1 MLEHAPEKCVAVFRK
16 IMLNFSGAFDFTF
29 SQGIRDRRLANAKS
43 APLVRKKDIKESV
56 ARLGLGAVETFS
68 DQKADTR
75 RRPTLVLSLLGVFV
89 LACLGLGYYVGD
101 LAKFQTV
108 NPARESQTALRGVSD
123 PEQLDRLLRQY
134 PSNKMLKMVAL
145 ANKDSV
151 EIDAAA
157 RRLLNDAE
165 PRDFLKPVDL
175 GAYSRSDL
183 DTLGRDVKTAQGNAA
198 TFTPRYIALLN
209 DERAKLENDARL
221 LGAESGAVSEF
232 MTMIDEQHA
241 EMITL
246 ASKVLAARA
255 EYYNAYEQCVAV
267 LVREFGSYKVTNGQ
281 VVFQFQSTADSFNRA
296 VTALNEAAKHIAE
309 LEDERRTL
317 RRSQPNRWQSFVDHQ
332 MAAKRAA

>member
-1 MLEHAPEKCVAVFRK
+1 VK
-16 IMLNFSGAFDFTF
+16 
-29 SQGIRDRRLANAKS
+29 
-43 APLVRKKDIKESV
+43 
-56 ARLGLGAVETFS
+56 TFS
-68 DQKADTR
+68 DQKVDIR
-75 RRPTLVLSLLGVFV
+75 RRPAFVLSLLCVFV
-89 LACLGLGYYVGD
+89 IACLGLGYYVGD
-101 LAKFQTV
+101 LSKFQTV
-108 NPARESQTALRGVSD
+108 NSAKESQTALRGVSD

-175 GAYSRSDL
+175 SAYSRGDL
-183 DTLGRDVKTAQGNAA
+183 DTLRRDVKTAQSNVA
-198 TFTPRYIALLN
+198 TVTPRYIALLN
-209 DERAKLENDARL
+209 DERAKLENDTRSFDVEN
-221 LGAESGAVSEF
+221 GTVSEF

-267 LVREFGSYKVTNGQ
+267 LVREFGIYKVANGQ
-281 VVFQFQSTADSFNRA
+281 VIFPFQSTADSFNRA
-296 VTALNEAAKHIAE
+296 VTALDAAAKRIAE
-309 LEDERRTL
+309 LEDERTTL
-317 RRSQPNRWQSFVDHQ
+317 KRSQPNKWKTFVDHQ
-332 MAAKRAA
+332 VAAKRAA

>member
-1 MLEHAPEKCVAVFRK
+1 MK
-16 IMLNFSGAFDFTF
+16 
-29 SQGIRDRRLANAKS
+29 
-43 APLVRKKDIKESV
+43 
-56 ARLGLGAVETFS
+56 TFS

-75 RRPTLVLSLLGVFV
+75 RRPALVLLLLCVFV
-89 LACLGLGYYVGD
+89 IACLGLGYYVGD
-101 LAKFQTV
+101 LSKFQTV
-108 NPARESQTALRGVSD
+108 NSAKESQTALRGVSD

-175 GAYSRSDL
+175 SAYSRGDL
-183 DTLGRDVKTAQGNAA
+183 DTLRRDVKTAQSNAA
-198 TFTPRYIALLN
+198 TVTPRYIALLN
-209 DERAKLENDARL
+209 DERAKLENDTRSL
-221 LGAESGAVSEF
+221 DVENGTVSEF

-267 LVREFGSYKVTNGQ
+267 LVREFGIYKVANGQ
-281 VVFQFQSTADSFNRA
+281 VIFPFQSTADSFNRA
-296 VTALNEAAKHIAE
+296 VTALEAAAKRIAE
-309 LEDERRTL
+309 LEDERTTL
-317 RRSQPNRWQSFVDHQ
+317 RRSQPNRWKTFVDHQ
-332 MAAKRAA
+332 VAAKRAA

>member
-1 MLEHAPEKCVAVFRK
+1 VK
-16 IMLNFSGAFDFTF
+16 
-29 SQGIRDRRLANAKS
+29 
-43 APLVRKKDIKESV
+43 
-56 ARLGLGAVETFS
+56 TFS

-75 RRPTLVLSLLGVFV
+75 RRPVLVLLLLCVFV
-89 LACLGLGYYVGD
+89 IACLGLGYYVGD
-101 LAKFQTV
+101 LSKFQTV
-108 NPARESQTALRGVSD
+108 NSAKASQTALRGVSD

-175 GAYSRSDL
+175 SAYSRGDL
-183 DTLGRDVKTAQGNAA
+183 DTLRRDVKTAQSNAA
-198 TFTPRYIALLN
+198 TVTPRYIALLN
-209 DERAKLENDARL
+209 DERAKLENDTRSL
-221 LGAESGAVSEF
+221 DVENSTVSEF

-246 ASKVLAARA
+246 TSKVLAARA

-267 LVREFGSYKVTNGQ
+267 LVREFGIYKVANGQ
-281 VVFQFQSTADSFNRA
+281 VIFSFQSPADSFNRA
-296 VTALNEAAKHIAE
+296 VAALDAAAKRLAE
-309 LEDERRTL
+309 LEDERTTL
-317 RRSQPNRWQSFVDHQ
+317 RRSQPNKWKTFVDRQ
-332 MAAKRAA
+332 VAAKRAA

>member
-1 MLEHAPEKCVAVFRK
+1 VK
-16 IMLNFSGAFDFTF
+16 
-29 SQGIRDRRLANAKS
+29 
-43 APLVRKKDIKESV
+43 
-56 ARLGLGAVETFS
+56 TFS
-68 DQKADTR
+68 DQKVDIR
-75 RRPTLVLSLLGVFV
+75 RRPAFVLSLLCVFV
-89 LACLGLGYYVGD
+89 IACLGLGYYVGD
-101 LAKFQTV
+101 LSKFQTV
-108 NPARESQTALRGVSD
+108 NSAKESQTALRGVSD

-175 GAYSRSDL
+175 SAYSRGDL
-183 DTLGRDVKTAQGNAA
+183 DTLRRDVKTAQSNAA
-198 TFTPRYIALLN
+198 TVTPRYIALLN
-209 DERAKLENDARL
+209 DERAKLENDTRSL
-221 LGAESGAVSEF
+221 DVENGTVSEF

-267 LVREFGSYKVTNGQ
+267 LVREFGIYKVANGQ
-281 VVFQFQSTADSFNRA
+281 VIFPFQSTADSFNRA
-296 VTALNEAAKHIAE
+296 VKALDAAAKRIAE
-309 LEDERRTL
+309 LEDERTTL
-317 RRSQPNRWQSFVDHQ
+317 KRSQPNKWKTFVDHQ
-332 MAAKRAA
+332 VAAKRAA

>member
-1 MLEHAPEKCVAVFRK
+1 MKT
-16 IMLNFSGAFDFTF
+16 S
-29 SQGIRDRRLANAKS
+29 
-43 APLVRKKDIKESV
+43 
-56 ARLGLGAVETFS
+56 S
-68 DQKADTR
+68 DQKADTP
-75 RRPTLVLSLLGVFV
+75 RRPALVLSLLCVIV
-89 LACLGLGYYVGD
+89 IACLGLGYYVGD

-108 NPARESQTALRGVSD
+108 NSAKESQTALRGVSD

-134 PSNKMLKMVAL
+134 PSNKTLKMVEL

-151 EIDAAA
+151 EIDAAV

-175 GAYSRSDL
+175 GAYSRGDL
-183 DTLGRDVKTAQGNAA
+183 DALRRDVKTAQSNAA
-198 TFTPRYIALLN
+198 TVTPRYIAQLN
-209 DERAKLENDARL
+209 DERVKLENDARSL
-221 LGAESGAVSEF
+221 DVENGTVSEF

-267 LVREFGSYKVTNGQ
+267 LVREFGTYKVTNGQ
-281 VVFQFQSTADSFNRA
+281 VIFPFQSTADSFNRA
-296 VTALNEAAKHIAE
+296 VTALDAAAKRIAG
-309 LEDERRTL
+309 LEDERTTL

-332 MAAKRAA
+332 AAARRAA

>member
-1 MLEHAPEKCVAVFRK
+1 MKT
-16 IMLNFSGAFDFTF
+16 S
-29 SQGIRDRRLANAKS
+29 
-43 APLVRKKDIKESV
+43 
-56 ARLGLGAVETFS
+56 S

-75 RRPTLVLSLLGVFV
+75 RRPALVLLLLCVFV
-89 LACLGLGYYVGD
+89 IACLSLGYYVGD
-101 LAKFQTV
+101 LSKFQTV
-108 NPARESQTALRGVSD
+108 NSAKESQTALRGVSD

-175 GAYSRSDL
+175 SAYSRGDL
-183 DTLGRDVKTAQGNAA
+183 DTLRRDVKTAQSNTA
-198 TFTPRYIALLN
+198 TVIPRYIALLN
-209 DERAKLENDARL
+209 DERAKLENDTRSL
-221 LGAESGAVSEF
+221 DVENGTVSEF

-246 ASKVLAARA
+246 GSKVLAARA

-267 LVREFGSYKVTNGQ
+267 LVSEFGIYKVANGQ
-281 VVFQFQSTADSFNRA
+281 VIFPFQSTADSFNRA
-296 VTALNEAAKHIAE
+296 VTALDAAAKRIAE
-309 LEDERRTL
+309 LEDERTTL
-317 RRSQPNRWQSFVDHQ
+317 KRSQPNKWKTFVDHQ
-332 MAAKRAA
+332 VAAKRAA

>member
-1 MLEHAPEKCVAVFRK
+1 MK
-16 IMLNFSGAFDFTF
+16 
-29 SQGIRDRRLANAKS
+29 
-43 APLVRKKDIKESV
+43 
-56 ARLGLGAVETFS
+56 TFS

-75 RRPTLVLSLLGVFV
+75 RRPALVLLLLCVFV
-89 LACLGLGYYVGD
+89 IACLGLGYYVGD
-101 LAKFQTV
+101 LSKFQTV
-108 NPARESQTALRGVSD
+108 NSAKESQTALRGVSD

-151 EIDAAA
+151 EIYAAA

-175 GAYSRSDL
+175 SAYSRGDL
-183 DTLGRDVKTAQGNAA
+183 DTLRRDVKTAQSNAA
-198 TFTPRYIALLN
+198 TVTPRYIALLN
-209 DERAKLENDARL
+209 DERAKLENDTRSL
-221 LGAESGAVSEF
+221 DVENGTVSEF

-267 LVREFGSYKVTNGQ
+267 LVREFGIYKVANGQ
-281 VVFQFQSTADSFNRA
+281 VIFPFQSTADSFNRA
-296 VTALNEAAKHIAE
+296 VTALDAAAKRIAE
-309 LEDERRTL
+309 LEDERTTL
-317 RRSQPNRWQSFVDHQ
+317 RRSQPNRWKTFVDHQ
-332 MAAKRAA
+332 VAAKRAA